1 MASLAKH
8 LSFFFLLVLF
18 SSLQIQA
25 RESRFFSKFT
35 HDNANYNMP
44 VLKVSLTAEAPTPT
58 PEPTLTP
65 APAPAI
71 EPVTAQTPEV
81 TPEPTYSE
89 SENGYGYGLYGHA
102 SNQFPPT
109 KETPTTTT
117 TNFEDE
123 NLSEELTGERYKTG
137 YPKTNLYNYNSNPN
151 NYNNNGNPN
160 NYNNG
165 FSSSYSSN
173 NGYTTNYNSNG
184 YANNYN
190 TNGYYNSNGYQS
202 ERQGMS
208 DTRFMENGK
217 YYFEVQNVNTNLN
230 GYESG
235 RGTAKNEGYYGNNMY
250 PNEFNT
256 MEEYEKQEESQKE
269 FVP

>member
-1 MASLAKH
+1 MTSLAKH

-44 VLKVSLTAEAPTPT
+44 ALKVSLTAEAPTPT

-65 APAPAI
+65 APVPAI

-89 SENGYGYGLYGHA
+89 SENGYGYGLYGHG

-123 NLSEELTGERYKTG
+123 NLSEELTGE
-137 YPKTNLYNYNSNPN
+137 
-151 NYNNNGNPN
+151 
-160 NYNNG
+160 
-165 FSSSYSSN
+165 
-173 NGYTTNYNSNG
+173 
-184 YANNYN
+184 
-190 TNGYYNSNGYQS
+190 SNGYQS

-250 PNEFNT
+250 PNEVNT